1 MMIAPLFFSL
11 FAGVS
16 AGSPV
21 AWSFGSNS
29 TDDGKVMIILTAQ
42 LEDGW
47 HIYATDLPNDEGPLP
62 TEFRF
67 IPSEAWEVTIPL
79 TEPEPVEEYDPNFAT
94 IVRHHSGTPR
104 YTMLVE
110 RVNGDPFTVQ
120 GEVEYMVCNDRTCL
134 PPVVV
139 PFTIEVEPIEPTR

>member
-1 MMIAPLFFSL
+1 MIALL
-11 FAGVS
+11 LLVAWAGYS
-16 AGSPV
+16 PASPV
-21 AWSFGSNS
+21 TWHFGASG
-29 TDDGKVMIILTAQ
+29 TDDGKVLITMTAQ

-47 HIYATDLPNDEGPLP
+47 HIYATELPSEEGPLP

-67 IPSEAWEVTIPL
+67 TESAAYTVNIPL
-79 TEPEPVEEYDPNFAT
+79 TEPEPVEEYDPNFLT
-94 IVRHHSGTPR
+94 TVRHHSGTPR

-110 RVNGDPFTVQ
+110 RVEAGSFTVQ

-139 PFTIEVEPIEPTR
+139 PFNIEVGPIQP